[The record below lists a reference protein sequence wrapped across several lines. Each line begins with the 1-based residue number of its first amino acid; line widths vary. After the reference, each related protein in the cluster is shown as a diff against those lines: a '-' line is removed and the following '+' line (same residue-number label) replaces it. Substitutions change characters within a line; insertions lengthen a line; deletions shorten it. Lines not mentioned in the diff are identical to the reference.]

1 MPKTYT
7 EQRNLYG
14 SLTKNTATANLTL
27 GDQLINDEYRA
38 LCALKDF
45 YFLYGTKTMT
55 TTASTQF
62 KELPVEIDKVLGVT
76 VTVGSTV
83 HRPKEVTSRAL
94 WDSLNQSTYT
104 SDAPEYF
111 YVFDGQLGLWPTPAT
126 SSYVISVYGKL
137 KVVNLS
143 RADYTTG
150 TITTATNGSTSIT
163 GSGTS
168 WAAPMAGRY
177 IRITQTD
184 AANTGDDNWYEIA
197 SVGSSTTLT
206 LVKPYAGTS
215 ISAGSANYTIG
226 QVSLLPDE
234 VQDAPVYKAVSVYW
248 TGEDDKRAKEFK
260 DLYED
265 RRALLLKARTGP
277 TTSVVVDTENVR
289 NVVNPN
295 NYPSN
300 LS

>member
-14 SLTKNTATANLTL
+14 SLTKNTSTANLAL

-38 LCALKDF
+38 LCAIRDF
-45 YFLYGTKTMT
+45 YFLYATRTIT
-55 TTASTQF
+55 TTSGTQS
-62 KELPVEIDKVLGVT
+62 KELPIDVDKVLGVT

-83 HRPKEVTSRAL
+83 HNPREVTSRKM
-94 WDSLNQSTYT
+94 WDDLNQSTYT

-111 YVFDGQLGLWPTPAT
+111 YVYDGKLGLWPTPAT
-126 SSYVISVYGKL
+126 SDYVVSIYAKL
-137 KVVNLS
+137 KVTNLS

-150 TITTATNGSTSIT
+150 TITTATAGSTSIT

-184 AANTGDDNWYEIA
+184 SANTGDDNWYEIA
-197 SVGSSTTLT
+197 SVGSATTLT
-206 LVKPYAGTS
+206 LVKPYAGAS

-248 TGEDDKRAKEFK
+248 TGEDAKRAKEFK
-260 DLYED
+260 ELYED
-265 RRALLLKARTGP
+265 RRALLLKARNGP
-277 TTSVVVDTENVR
+277 TTSPAVDTENTR
-289 NVVNPN
+289 NIVNPN
-295 NYPSN
+295 NYPTN